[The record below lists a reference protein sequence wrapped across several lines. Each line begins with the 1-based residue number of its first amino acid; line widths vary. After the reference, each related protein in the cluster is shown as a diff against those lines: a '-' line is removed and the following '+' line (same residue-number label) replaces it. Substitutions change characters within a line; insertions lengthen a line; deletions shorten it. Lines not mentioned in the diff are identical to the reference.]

1 MVLVPRAR
9 YVRYAQTPPHIYT
22 IRRRAEIKSAYM
34 IGFSSD
40 MFDSC
45 EDLGTHEKSSSVS
58 LLATGSGPPRVSL

>member
-1 MVLVPRAR
+1 MVAR
-9 YVRYAQTPPHIYT
+9 SQGAYVRYAQTPPHIYT